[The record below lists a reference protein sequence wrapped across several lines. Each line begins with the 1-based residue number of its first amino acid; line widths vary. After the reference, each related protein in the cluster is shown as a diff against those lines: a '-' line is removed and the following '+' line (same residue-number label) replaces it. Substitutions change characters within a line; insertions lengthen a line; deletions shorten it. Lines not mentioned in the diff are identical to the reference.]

1 MNTTS
6 EQTPRQRQPSV
17 EKAAFLVTEVGFLSA
32 LAVWGGPAWVG
43 VAVPAI
49 FIEIYCGSQ
58 LRSLGMLI
66 PAGIWFVLCTLTGN
80 RELFFPYAM
89 YVMAFMVIRLWER
102 GRGAAIMGGLS
113 CGCLFL
119 FIRWLQNAT
128 MSVLLVE
135 GVVAAA
141 IVLAL
146 SVFCWL
152 GLNRGWMQLFGLLGA
167 SLLAYAGLAL

>member
-6 EQTPRQRQPSV
+6 EQTPRQRQHSV
-17 EKAAFLVTEVGFLSA
+17 EKVAFLVTEVGFLSA

-43 VAVPAI
+43 VVVPAI

-66 PAGIWFVLCTLTGN
+66 PAGIWLVLCTLTGN

-89 YVMAFMVIRLWER
+89 YVTAFMVLRLWKR
-102 GRGAAIMGGLS
+102 GQSTAIMGGLF
-113 CGCLFL
+113 CGGLFL

-128 MSVLLVE
+128 TNVLLVE
-135 GVVAAA
+135 GVVAVG

-152 GLNRGWMQLFGLLGA
+152 GLNRGWMRMVGLLSG
-167 SLLAYAGLAL
+167 SLLAYAGLVL

>member
-17 EKAAFLVTEVGFLSA
+17 EKVAFLVTEVGFLSA

-43 VAVPAI
+43 VVVPAI
-49 FIEIYCGSQ
+49 FIEFYCGSQ

-66 PAGIWFVLCTLTGN
+66 PAGIWLVLCTLTGN

-89 YVMAFMVIRLWER
+89 YVMAFMVLRLWKR
-102 GRGAAIMGGLS
+102 GQSTAIMGGLF
-113 CGCLFL
+113 CGGLFL

-128 MSVLLVE
+128 MNVLLVE
-135 GVVAAA
+135 GVVAVG

-152 GLNRGWMQLFGLLGA
+152 GLNRGWMRMIGLLSG
-167 SLLAYAGLAL
+167 SLLAYAGLVL

>member
-6 EQTPRQRQPSV
+6 EQIQFQRQPYV
-17 EKAAFLVTEVGFLSA
+17 EKVAFLVTEVGFLSA
-32 LAVWGGPAWVG
+32 LAIWGGPAWVG
-43 VAVPAI
+43 VVVPAI

-66 PAGIWFVLCTLTGN
+66 PAGIWLVLCTLTGN

-89 YVMAFMVIRLWER
+89 YVMAFMVIRLWKR
-102 GRGAAIMGGLS
+102 GRSTAIMGGLF
-113 CGCLFL
+113 CGGMFL
-119 FIRWLQNAT
+119 FIRWLQDVT
-128 MSVLLVE
+128 MDVLLVE
-135 GVVAAA
+135 GVVAAG
-141 IVLAL
+141 IVIAL

-152 GLNRGWMQLFGLLGA
+152 GLNRGWMRMVGLLSG